1 MNKLLIIALIM
12 TTFFMEGCVSNDEQA
27 IKYFD
32 AIYLPVQ
39 EVVELDNLFQEQL
52 HGQLIAADAVKS
64 DDDLVMEDSNYEQ
77 SVANIRKAYDA
88 LKSYLDQEVLIMKG
102 LEIYNNESSYQ
113 KAGVAL
119 LTTYSDI
126 VNTDFAEMIVIIS
139 KEDLS
144 EEDNER
150 FNQLLKHSS
159 EVLNIALEEFYD
171 IALDYGDRYE
181 IDLEFDE
188 D

>member
-1 MNKLLIIALIM
+1 M

-39 EVVELDNLFQEQL
+39 EVVELDNQFQEQL

-64 DDDLVMEDSNYEQ
+64 DEDLVMEDSNYQQ
-77 SVANIRKAYDA
+77 SISDIKQAYTT
-88 LKSYLDQEVLIMKG
+88 LKDYLDVELVKLKKI
-102 LEIYNNESSYQ
+102 EIYNNESSYQ
-113 KAGVAL
+113 KAGIVL
-119 LTTYSDI
+119 LTTYSNI
-126 VNTDFAEMIVIIS
+126 ANTDFSEMVEIIA
-139 KEDLS
+139 KEDIA

-159 EVLNIALEEFYD
+159 EKLNLALEEFYD
-171 IALDYGDRYE
+171 TALDYGDRYE